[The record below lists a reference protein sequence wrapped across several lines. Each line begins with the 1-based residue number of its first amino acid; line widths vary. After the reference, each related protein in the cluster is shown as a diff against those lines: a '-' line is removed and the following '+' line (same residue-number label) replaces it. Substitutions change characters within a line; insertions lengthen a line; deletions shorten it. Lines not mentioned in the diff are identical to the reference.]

1 MSIINQYETQQA
13 IARLSPQTLYG
24 EVTAILLDPSARSVG
39 PLFVDQMQG
48 AIVGAPLPTIQS
60 LIVVWPQI
68 AGLISAMILLFT
80 LGYVVFQ
87 RQEVRA

>member
-1 MSIINQYETQQA
+1 
-13 IARLSPQTLYG
+13 
-24 EVTAILLDPSARSVG
+24 
-39 PLFVDQMQG
+39 MQG

-68 AGLISAMILLFT
+68 SGLISAMILLFT